1 MPRLQLDSRCTVA
14 SLALWMSMVT
24 CACSTTNSPGG
35 GAGGGKGSGG
45 TTGTGGQVGTGGSS
59 SKGGTVGTGGSSSSG
74 GTGSGGSSGTTVSG
88 GKTLGSLTPS
98 EATQLCKD
106 TSAYFGQNIS
116 QATLCKEA
124 GLGYAVSSSAPT
136 DAQLQKN
143 CTSQEASCLQGGPAV
158 ANCTSITANCSATV
172 AQYLACI
179 TDRVADFNQ
188 QVSALASC
196 ATVTLPDLAAVW
208 AFMSADLP
216 ASCTQVTDQCPTLDI
231 PSPLPG
237 TGSSGGAGGSGGMAG
252 AGGSSATGGGSG
264 GGAGAGGSG
273 GSAGGNG
280 GNTRTGGAG
289 GSGGSTRTGGAGG
302 STGGGGGSTVRGGAG
317 GSAGAT
323 GGSTGTGGAGGSAG
337 ASGGSTGTGGSG
349 GSTSTLPGDVAKAA
363 GTPFVAAHAMTR
375 TLFAAYTGP
384 LFKALR
390 DSDKQEKDF
399 GIVTATGL
407 VDLAALSTFC
417 SGTTCKVTTLYDQS
431 GNGNDMWRADDPNTN
446 QPGTNKPCDLM
457 AIDYWQMSDGTKV
470 PIAVETGA
478 MWKSPAQCLR
488 NRDKTKNMPTGAK
501 PQTTYA
507 IFHAKFLNNNCCFN
521 YGNTNNAIAYSGPG
535 TLTALNF
542 SQITFWSKGT
552 GNGPWPMV
560 DFETGVYAGNT
571 GKCGS
576 GVPSTV
582 DCTSTGENANPSVTF
597 DVVTTLFKHDG
608 TAHWALKTGNAK
620 SGALSVNVDLP
631 ALPKGYSPLKQ
642 LGGLGLG
649 EGGAG
654 DSNGTGGFSEGAV
667 MAGETTNA
675 TDDAIQK
682 SIVSV
687 YGK

>member
-1 MPRLQLDSRCTVA
+1 MHRLESKFQLVLA
-14 SLALWMSMVT
+14 PLALSLSISMF
-24 CACSTTNSPGG
+24 ACSTSTSPGGG
-35 GAGGGKGSGG
+35 GAGGSKGSGG

-74 GTGSGGSSGTTVSG
+74 GAGSGGTGGVSSGTTVSG

-98 EATQLCKD
+98 ESTQLCKD

-143 CTSQEASCLQGGPAV
+143 CASQEASCLKGGPAV
-158 ANCTSITANCSATV
+158 ANCTGISANCSATV
-172 AQYLACI
+172 AQYNACI
-179 TDRVADFNQ
+179 ADRVSDFNQ
-188 QVSALASC
+188 QVSGLASC

-208 AFMSADLP
+208 TFMSAALP
-216 ASCTQVTDQCPTLDI
+216 ASCTLVTDQCPTLDI

-237 TGSSGGAGGSGGMAG
+237 TGSSGGTGGSGSGGSAG
-252 AGGSSATGGGSG
+252 AGGSSGTGGGSG
-264 GGAGAGGSG
+264 GGTGAGGSG
-273 GSAGGNG
+273 GSTGGSG
-280 GNTRTGGAG
+280 GNTRTGGAV

-302 STGGGGGSTVRGGAG
+302 SAGGSGGGTGIGGVG
-317 GSAGAT
+317 GSAGA
-323 GGSTGTGGAGGSAG
+323 G
-337 ASGGSTGTGGSG
+337 GGSTGTGGSG

-390 DSDKQEKDF
+390 VSDKQEKDI

-407 VDLAALSTFC
+407 VDLATLSTFC

-431 GNGNDMWRADDPNTN
+431 GNGNDMWRADDPNSN
-446 QPGTNKPCDLM
+446 QPGTKKPCDLM
-457 AIDYWQMSDGTKV
+457 SIDYWQMSDGTKV
-470 PIAVETGA
+470 PVVVETGD
-478 MWKSPAQCLR
+478 MWKSVSQCLR
-488 NRDKTKNMPTGAK
+488 NRDKTKNMPTGSK
-501 PQTTYA
+501 PQTEYA

-535 TLTALNF
+535 TLTSLNF

-560 DFETGVYAGNT
+560 DFETGVYTGNT

-576 GVPSTV
+576 GIPSSV
-582 DCTSTGENANPSVTF
+582 DCTSTGENVNPSVTF
-597 DVVTTLFKHDG
+597 DIVTTLFKHDG

-654 DSNGTGGFSEGAV
+654 DSGGDGGFSEGAV

>member
-1 MPRLQLDSRCTVA
+1 MQRFKADSQFPVA
-14 SLALWMSMVT
+14 VLALWMSLVT
-24 CACSTTNSPGG
+24 CACSTSNPSKSAGTGGSKASGGMTGSGGQLGTGGHSSRGGAVGTGGSISSGGAGSG
-35 GAGGGKGSGG
+35 GAGGG
-45 TTGTGGQVGTGGSS
+45 SS
-59 SKGGTVGTGGSSSSG
+59 S
-74 GTGSGGSSGTTVSG
+74 TTVSG
-88 GKTLGSLTPS
+88 SKTLGSLTPS

-106 TSAYFGQNIS
+106 TSTYFGQNIS

-143 CTSQEASCLQGGPAV
+143 CSSQEATCLQGGPAV
-158 ANCTSITANCSATV
+158 ANCTSITANCGATV

-179 TDRVADFNQ
+179 ADRAADFNQ

-196 ATVTLPDLAAVW
+196 ATVTLSDLAAVW
-208 AFMSADLP
+208 VFMSAALP
-216 ASCTQVTDQCPTLDI
+216 ASCTTVTDQCPTLDI

-237 TGSSGGAGGSGGMAG
+237 TGSSGGAGGGSGGSAG
-252 AGGSSATGGGSG
+252 AGGSSGSGGGSG
-264 GGAGAGGSG
+264 GNAGAGGSG
-273 GSAGGNG
+273 GA
-280 GNTRTGGAG
+280 AG
-289 GSGGSTRTGGAGG
+289 GSGGSTRTGGSSG
-302 STGGGGGSTVRGGAG
+302 STGGGGGSTRAGGAG
-317 GSAGAT
+317 GSTAGSGGATAT
-323 GGSTGTGGAGGSAG
+323 GGSAGG
-337 ASGGSTGTGGSG
+337 SGGSTGTGGSG
-349 GSTSTLPGDVAKAA
+349 GTTGTSTLPGDVAKAA

-375 TLFAAYTGP
+375 TLFASYTGP
-384 LFKALR
+384 LFQALR
-390 DSDKQEKDF
+390 VSDKQVKDI
-399 GIVTATGL
+399 GIVASTGL
-407 VDLAALSTFC
+407 ADLATLSTFC
-417 SGTTCKVTTLYDQS
+417 SGTSCKVTTLYDQS

-457 AIDYWQMSDGTKV
+457 DIDYWQMSDGTKV
-470 PIAVETGA
+470 PVAIETGA

-507 IFHAKFLNNNCCFN
+507 IFHAKYLNNNCCFN

-576 GVPSTV
+576 GIPTTV

-667 MAGETTNA
+667 MAGQTTDA